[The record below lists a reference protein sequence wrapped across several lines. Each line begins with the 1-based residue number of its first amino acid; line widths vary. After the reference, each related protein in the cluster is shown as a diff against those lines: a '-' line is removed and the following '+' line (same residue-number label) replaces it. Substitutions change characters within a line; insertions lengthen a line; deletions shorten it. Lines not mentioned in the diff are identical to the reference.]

1 MAKAKIVGEI
11 NFFDDP
17 KFHYKMRA
25 LRLALGVSQEE
36 LGELAGVS
44 HTLIGLYERGEIDG
58 QYLEF
63 DVNTS
68 LSRVRDKLIEKYG
81 YWYDTYVELKTNLNL
96 LDIWI
101 KFEGRAPIEIIQK
114 AKESAAAFVHI

>member
-1 MAKAKIVGEI
+1 MAKIVEKFGS
-11 NFFDDP
+11 DDH

-36 LGELAGVS
+36 LGELCGVS
-44 HTLIGLYERGEIDG
+44 HTLIGLYERGIINGED
-58 QYLEF
+58 LKNN
-63 DVNTS
+63 VNTS
-68 LSRVRDKLIEKYG
+68 LLIVRDKLIEKYG
-81 YWYDTYVELKTNLNL
+81 YWYDAYVELKTNLNL

-101 KFEGRAPIEIIQK
+101 EFEGHAPIEIIQK

>member
-1 MAKAKIVGEI
+1 MAKIVGKI
-11 NFFDDP
+11 GSDDP

-36 LGELAGVS
+36 LGELTGVS
-44 HTLIGLYERGEIDG
+44 STYISMYERGTVDG
-58 QYLEF
+58 EYLEIN
-63 DVNTS
+63 VNTS

-81 YWYDTYVELKTNLNL
+81 YWYDSYLELKTNLNL
-96 LDIWI
+96 LDIWME
-101 KFEGRAPIEIIQK
+101 FEGRAPIEIIQK